1 TFGFAVSRSIG
12 RLNETST
19 WPLLARS
26 ANGYVSSF
34 GELGGLSTHG
44 STRKLELVPY
54 VVSSL
59 TRQRPADNPLVAPAA
74 AEAEVGLDM
83 KYALTPGL
91 TLTTTFNPDFGQ
103 VEADPAVVNLTAF
116 ETFFNERRPFFVE
129 GSGTFK
135 FDSDCWDGP
144 CTMFYS
150 RRIGRAPQGTSVLP
164 DEDGVYTAY
173 PPLSTI
179 LGAGKLTGRVHGV
192 SVGVMHA
199 VTQEETGT
207 VLAGGVRSQ
216 QAMEPTT
223 NYTVGRAR
231 REFANQSSIG
241 GIFTSTIRR
250 LPEALRFIPE
260 RAFTAGMDVDA
271 RFKRFYSLTGFWA
284 ASSGHGDPDAV
295 ADRQE
300 NSGDYYQRPD
310 ATSFAFDPTR
320 TSLNGSA
327 ARIGVNKIGGQR
339 LRFGTQVGFRTP
351 GFDLN
356 DAGFLRRADERWTID
371 WMSLRSEV
379 PNR

>member
-1 TFGFAVSRSIG
+1 
-12 RLNETST
+12 
-19 WPLLARS
+19 
-26 ANGYVSSF
+26 
-34 GELGGLSTHG
+34 
-44 STRKLELVPY
+44 
-54 VVSSL
+54 
-59 TRQRPADNPLVAPAA
+59 
-74 AEAEVGLDM
+74 
-83 KYALTPGL
+83 
-91 TLTTTFNPDFGQ
+91 
-103 VEADPAVVNLTAF
+103 
-116 ETFFNERRPFFVE
+116 
-129 GSGTFK
+129 
-135 FDSDCWDGP
+135 
-144 CTMFYS
+144 
-150 RRIGRAPQGTSVLP
+150 
-164 DEDGVYTAY
+164 DGVYTAY

-216 QAMEPTT
+216 QAVEPTT

-250 LPEALRFIPE
+250 LPDALRFIPE

-284 ASSGHGDPDAV
+284 ASSVQGDPDAI
-295 ADRQE
+295 ADVQE
-300 NSGDYYQRPD
+300 NSRHYYQRPD

-379 PNR
+379 PNRWFRRRELNFNYFSAWNFDGDRLTNGGNVNANATFVNNWGRGGGVQTNQLTITDQMVVGGAGALTAGSS